1 MKIIDFLIRFAV
13 ICLILLVIGF
23 ITLVIVD
30 SKIPR
35 PPRIPIEDREPNYI
49 VDGERVYCFM
59 MSSNVFGT
67 GIKLDGCSNG
77 KTYYNVQN
85 VISLSTKEK

>member
-49 VDGERVYCFM
+49 VDG
-59 MSSNVFGT
+59 
-67 GIKLDGCSNG
+67 
-77 KTYYNVQN
+77 
-85 VISLSTKEK
+85 